1 MTLDELQV
9 LIVMIHIAPPHTRA
23 DPDHINATSYTP
35 APSFPSMSS
44 LLTEAILYSYIDI
57 WAISSVYIFVCPPH
71 LLGIYFY
78 FLSSLLQTLFPCV
91 VARGRRYAAISVPL
105 R

>member
-1 MTLDELQV
+1 
-9 LIVMIHIAPPHTRA
+9 MIHIAPPHTRA

-57 WAISSVYIFVCPPH
+57 WAISSVYIFVCPPTFLAFTFTFFPLFSKPYSLVLSPEGGDM
-71 LLGIYFY
+71 LLS
-78 FLSSLLQTLFPCV
+78 LSP
-91 VARGRRYAAISVPL
+91 
-105 R
+105 